1 MFCLRTPTNFLKA
14 VFHKFYLVHFRILCL
29 IQTKPWLIWN
39 IYAAWK
45 FIAKCKCTYDSCRR
59 NVLNQLFYERHL
71 VNNEREMT
79 RGECP
84 KLYLKGD
91 PKNKWER
98 LIPHYIHSFTIMLE
112 DIILL
117 VTFIN
122 LMLMNHELS
131 RNTNKTNV
139 AVRWLF
145 VIRILMD
152 VTNSWV
158 IV

>member
-1 MFCLRTPTNFLKA
+1 M
-14 VFHKFYLVHFRILCL
+14 
-29 IQTKPWLIWN
+29 
-39 IYAAWK
+39 
-45 FIAKCKCTYDSCRR
+45 
-59 NVLNQLFYERHL
+59 
-71 VNNEREMT
+71 REMA

-139 AVRWLF
+139 AVR
-145 VIRILMD
+145 
-152 VTNSWV
+152 
-158 IV
+158 